1 MPNWEPVYPERIN
14 WENTPSKATE
24 IDEINLNKGDK
35 ALYEMDRRILSL
47 GKSYEFILDPNN
59 WNNYVYTIQTDF
71 FEDDDHPIAQVWG
84 TNTPE
89 TYDEISDRA
98 KIQKILCT
106 STAITIYANS
116 SSSPITQ
123 TLKLVIRR

>member
-47 GKSYEFILDPNN
+47 GKTYEFILDPNN
-59 WNNYVYTIQTDF
+59 WNDYTYTIQTNF

-84 TNTPE
+84 RNTPE
-89 TYDEISDRA
+89 SYEEIMDRA

-106 STAITIYANS
+106 STAITIYADR
-116 SSSPITQ
+116 SSPITS
-123 TLKLVIRR
+123 TLKLIIRR